1 MFVNRTK
8 QSIRNIRVSLCF
20 SILILV
26 LRFFSRKVFID
37 HIGIEVLGLNTAL
50 TSLLNL
56 LNLTELGIG
65 SAVSY
70 FLYIPLAQSD
80 CKTVNEIVS
89 LQGWLYKRVTYV
101 ILVGSIVLMSFF
113 PWIFSQMKLPLWYA
127 YGSFGVLLIGAI
139 LGYIINYAQILLSA
153 DQQIYKITYN
163 IKGWEALGVI
173 IQIVGIKY
181 LHYGYFFWL
190 VVELGRTLISC
201 LSLHRT
207 VKRSYPWLH
216 TDLTKGK
223 FLFRKYS
230 EVTRKT
236 KQLFFHKVS
245 SYIVNQTIPLVTYAC
260 LSLTM
265 VAVYGNY
272 LAIISNITILFS
284 ALFESMRAG
293 IGNLVAEKHPRQVH
307 AFFAEYITARYWLSA
322 VICFCLLQQVTP
334 FISLWLGNEY
344 VLDSVS
350 FYILILST
358 FFSLANIFESF
369 FSSYGLFQDVFSP
382 VVEGAL
388 HLSFSILLGYYWGLP
403 GILAGRVAGLLF
415 LICWKPY
422 FLYSRGFQIPI
433 KRHIQLMGKVIF
445 LILLSAGICQI
456 TTKHLMPPYY
466 SFTEWIYNSI
476 LLFVYSILV
485 FFILFAVFCKEFR
498 NLFYRF
504 LIITRHKT

>member
-163 IKGWEALGVI
+163 IKGWEA
-173 IQIVGIKY
+173 
-181 LHYGYFFWL
+181 
-190 VVELGRTLISC
+190 
-201 LSLHRT
+201 
-207 VKRSYPWLH
+207 
-216 TDLTKGK
+216 
-223 FLFRKYS
+223 
-230 EVTRKT
+230 
-236 KQLFFHKVS
+236 
-245 SYIVNQTIPLVTYAC
+245 
-260 LSLTM
+260 
-265 VAVYGNY
+265 
-272 LAIISNITILFS
+272 
-284 ALFESMRAG
+284 
-293 IGNLVAEKHPRQVH
+293 
-307 AFFAEYITARYWLSA
+307 
-322 VICFCLLQQVTP
+322 
-334 FISLWLGNEY
+334 
-344 VLDSVS
+344 
-350 FYILILST
+350 
-358 FFSLANIFESF
+358 
-369 FSSYGLFQDVFSP
+369 
-382 VVEGAL
+382 
-388 HLSFSILLGYYWGLP
+388 
-403 GILAGRVAGLLF
+403 
-415 LICWKPY
+415 
-422 FLYSRGFQIPI
+422 
-433 KRHIQLMGKVIF
+433 
-445 LILLSAGICQI
+445 
-456 TTKHLMPPYY
+456 
-466 SFTEWIYNSI
+466 
-476 LLFVYSILV
+476 
-485 FFILFAVFCKEFR
+485 
-498 NLFYRF
+498 
-504 LIITRHKT
+504 

>member
-1 MFVNRTK
+1 MFIIDNGCSLRK
-8 QSIRNIRVSLCF
+8 LSRNYFKYNNLVFCF
-20 SILILV
+20 VRKHES
-26 LRFFSRKVFID
+26 RHWKSGSRKTPQAGTCFFCRI
-37 HIGIEVLGLNTAL
+37 HYCPVL
-50 TSLLNL
+50 
-56 LNLTELGIG
+56 
-65 SAVSY
+65 
-70 FLYIPLAQSD
+70 
-80 CKTVNEIVS
+80 
-89 LQGWLYKRVTYV
+89 
-101 ILVGSIVLMSFF
+101 
-113 PWIFSQMKLPLWYA
+113 
-127 YGSFGVLLIGAI
+127 
-139 LGYIINYAQILLSA
+139 
-153 DQQIYKITYN
+153 
-163 IKGWEALGVI
+163 
-173 IQIVGIKY
+173 
-181 LHYGYFFWL
+181 
-190 VVELGRTLISC
+190 
-201 LSLHRT
+201 
-207 VKRSYPWLH
+207 
-216 TDLTKGK
+216 
-223 FLFRKYS
+223 
-230 EVTRKT
+230 
-236 KQLFFHKVS
+236 
-245 SYIVNQTIPLVTYAC
+245 
-260 LSLTM
+260 
-265 VAVYGNY
+265 
-272 LAIISNITILFS
+272 
-284 ALFESMRAG
+284 
-293 IGNLVAEKHPRQVH
+293 
-307 AFFAEYITARYWLSA
+307 LSA

-358 FFSLANIFESF
+358 FLSLANSFESF
-369 FSSYGLFQDVFSP
+369 LSAYGLFQDVFSP